1 MTETRRGGVSVGNVW
16 SGQWVADRLGVRLE
30 GGRGG
35 FGGGGDRG
43 GRGDS
48 DGWDGDGSDRD
59 GWDADGSGQDGDADA
74 WGQDGDGSGRDGV
87 GRGRDGDADVRG
99 EDGDVRGHD
108 GLDRGGQERGGEGR
122 GGRRGGQGREGG
134 GAELRELL
142 GLALRRNP
150 KRAHLLVSNVLGKH
164 VPQRPATVYGAGV
177 RLGRRVRELLGDEAA
192 ARAVVLGY
200 AETATGLGHS
210 VADGLALAPY
220 LHSTRRPVPGVA
232 TVGGFEEEH
241 SHATSHLLLPEDP
254 GLLGSKGPLI
264 LVDDEF
270 STGRTILNTIA
281 ALHRRFPRDHYV
293 VVALVDMRSPE
304 DRAHLDAFAADLGAR
319 VDLVA
324 AAAGSVHLPDDVL
337 ERGARLVA
345 AHEAAAAGAEGVA
358 AGDVGGGDAAEA
370 DGGGT
375 TGPSVASAGVSA
387 ASSAGVSA
395 ASSEG
400 VPSVASAGVSAASSA
415 GACAA
420 SSEGVPSAASA
431 GASAASS
438 AGASSASS
446 AGASTVPTAASAA
459 AAGAASSAGA
469 AFSAGSAVARVDLG
483 WPEGLPDGGRHGFT
497 PAHRARLEAALPAMA
512 ARIADA
518 LAKAPDHPAPPAGA
532 SPQLRGDVPAGA
544 TGGHEPCPAAL
555 ADGTPAVPGGPTA
568 PDGTAAPAEADAPP
582 ATTATATTATATA
595 ARETA
600 GARAGETG
608 GRAAGPAVVPSR
620 PAAPGHSAAPGTPA
634 GQGGG
639 AHAASPAR
647 PLPSCPYRR
656 VLVLGF
662 EELMYA
668 PLRIAQALD
677 EVLDGVEVRYSTTT
691 RSPVLAVDDPGY
703 AIRTRLTF
711 PAHDEPADGPGPRYA
726 YNVAPGAD
734 PGRRFDAVVAV
745 VDSVA
750 DTPALHAPDG
760 LLAALGAQTDRLLLA
775 VVPSYRPQ
783 DRRAAAV
790 APATPAAPTAPA
802 APGTLLAPAATPAAS
817 LTPATPAT
825 PPTPRTAPERQ
836 AQPMH
841 RPPHEPSH
849 EPSHGPLRGPEFSS
863 YAPDE
868 VGWLLQDFSHVTLE
882 APTEEREE
890 AIQSGGAHYAESLPV
905 EYQPSERYQELY
917 RAALDASAARIAR
930 AVGAVTETVL
940 AERSPRP
947 VLVSLARAGTPVGV
961 LMRRWA
967 RHAHGL
973 DLPHY
978 AVSIVRG
985 RGIDTAALRWLAD
998 HHDPSDVVFVDG
1010 WTGKGAITRELS
1022 DALAPYPDFDPRI
1035 AVLADPGRCVDT
1047 YGTRDDFLVPSA
1059 CLNSTVSGLISR
1071 TVLRADLVG
1080 PNDFHGAKYYREL
1093 AGSDVSGDFLDTVSA
1108 RFAEVAEDAVADAK
1122 RLAATDRTPTWEGW
1136 AAVERISRE
1145 YGIHDVNLVKPG
1157 VGETTRVL
1165 LRRVPWKILAQR
1177 GAGPDLDHVRL
1188 LAEQRGVPVEEIEGL
1203 PYTCVGLIH
1212 PRYTR
1217 GATGADGK
1225 AVGKA
1230 NRTDRDERT
1239 VATG

>member
-1 MTETRRGGVSVGNVW
+1 MSVGKVW
-16 SGQWVADRLGVRLE
+16 SGQWVADRLGVRLDGGWGAE
-30 GGRGG
+30 ALREGEGDGGRGG
-35 FGGGGDRG
+35 
-43 GRGDS
+43 
-48 DGWDGDGSDRD
+48 
-59 GWDADGSGQDGDADA
+59 DA
-74 WGQDGDGSGRDGV
+74 
-87 GRGRDGDADVRG
+87 
-99 EDGDVRGHD
+99 
-108 GLDRGGQERGGEGR
+108 RGGEGVS
-122 GGRRGGQGREGG
+122 GQGGDRVSSGNGVSGRNDSGQAGNDASGQGGDG

-164 VPQRPATVYGAGV
+164 VPQRPAIVHGAGV

-192 ARAVVLGY
+192 ARSVVLGY

-254 GLLGSKGPLI
+254 GLLASTGPLV

-270 STGRTILNTIA
+270 STGRTVLNTIA

-304 DRAHLDAFAADLGAR
+304 DRARLDAFAADLGAR

-324 AAAGSVHLPDDVL
+324 AAAGAVHLPDDVL
-337 ERGARLVA
+337 ERGAKLVA
-345 AHEAAAAGAEGVA
+345 AHEAAAPDHEGAPA
-358 AGDVGGGDAAEA
+358 
-370 DGGGT
+370 
-375 TGPSVASAGVSA
+375 
-387 ASSAGVSA
+387 
-395 ASSEG
+395 
-400 VPSVASAGVSAASSA
+400 
-415 GACAA
+415 
-420 SSEGVPSAASA
+420 
-431 GASAASS
+431 
-438 AGASSASS
+438 
-446 AGASTVPTAASAA
+446 PTAPP
-459 AAGAASSAGA
+459 AGAAPTAPPAGA
-469 AFSAGSAVARVDLG
+469 TLDAGPAVTRVDLG

-497 PAHRARLEAALPAMA
+497 PAHRARLEATLPTMATRLANALAQAPNLANALP
-512 ARIADA
+512 
-518 LAKAPDHPAPPAGA
+518 KAPDDPTPPADGAPA
-532 SPQLRGDVPAGA
+532 SP
-544 TGGHEPCPAAL
+544 GGR
-555 ADGTPAVPGGPTA
+555 
-568 PDGTAAPAEADAPP
+568 TAAPAND
-582 ATTATATTATATA
+582 TA
-595 ARETA
+595 APADNPVAAPCRTA
-600 GARAGETG
+600 
-608 GRAAGPAVVPSR
+608 PA
-620 PAAPGHSAAPGTPA
+620 PAAPGGPG
-634 GQGGG
+634 GGG
-639 AHAASPAR
+639 AGATDR
-647 PLPSCPYRR
+647 PRPPRPSSRR

-668 PLRIAQALD
+668 PLRIAKALD
-677 EVLDGVEVRYSTTT
+677 DVLDGAEVRYSTTT

-734 PGRRFDAVVAV
+734 PDRRFDAVVAV
-745 VDSVA
+745 VDSTA
-750 DTPALHAPDG
+750 DTPALHAPGG
-760 LLAALGAQTDRLLLA
+760 LLAALSAHTDRLVLA
-775 VVPSYRPQ
+775 VVPAYRPQ
-783 DRRAAAV
+783 
-790 APATPAAPTAPA
+790 
-802 APGTLLAPAATPAAS
+802 
-817 LTPATPAT
+817 T
-825 PPTPRTAPERQ
+825 PPAPRTAPERQ
-836 AQPMH
+836 APPMH
-841 RPPHEPSH
+841 QPSY
-849 EPSHGPLRGPEFSS
+849 EPLRGPDFSS
-863 YAPDE
+863 YAPEE

-905 EYQPSERYQELY
+905 EYQPNERYQELF

-967 RHAHGL
+967 HHAHGL

-1093 AGSDVSGDFLDTVSA
+1093 AGSDVSGYFLDTVSG
-1108 RFAEVAEDAVADAK
+1108 RFAEVAEAAMADAGQ
-1122 RLAATDRTPTWEGW
+1122 LAATDRTPTWEGW
-1136 AAVERISRE
+1136 AAVERISQE

-1177 GAGPDLDHVRL
+1177 GAGADLDHVRL
-1188 LAEQRGVPVEEIEGL
+1188 LAEQRGVPVEEIDGL

-1225 AVGKA
+1225 AVTTAGTTDTTGTEHEA
-1230 NRTDRDERT
+1230 NTAGIANRDERT
-1239 VATG
+1239 VAAR